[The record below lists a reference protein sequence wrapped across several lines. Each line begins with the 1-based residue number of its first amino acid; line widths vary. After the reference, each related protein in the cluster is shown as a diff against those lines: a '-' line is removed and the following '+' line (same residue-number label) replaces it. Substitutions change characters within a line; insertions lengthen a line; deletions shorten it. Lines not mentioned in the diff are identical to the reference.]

1 MTHLSVQIHLNAP
14 PERLWSSLAD
24 IKSHTRWMSDA
35 AAIEFIGPQ
44 RQGVGTRFACKT
56 RVGIFTTNDVMEVT
70 EWVENETISVRH
82 TGLISGSG
90 SFEIIRTPAG
100 ATFRWQE
107 KLRFPL
113 WLGGALTAA
122 AAKPLLM
129 RIWRKN
135 LRRFKTLLEG
145 GAGRA

>member
-1 MTHLSVQIHLNAP
+1 
-14 PERLWSSLAD
+14 
-24 IKSHTRWMSDA
+24 MSDA

-44 RQGVGTRFACKT
+44 RQGVGTRFACRT

-135 LRRFKTLLEG
+135 LRRFKALLEG
-145 GAGRA
+145 GAT

>member
-1 MTHLSVQIHLNAP
+1 MTHLSVLVHLNAP

-35 AAIEFIGPQ
+35 LEIEFIGPQ
-44 RQGVGTRFACKT
+44 RQGVGTRFVCKT

-70 EWVENETISVRH
+70 EWVENETLGVRH

-90 SFEIIRTPAG
+90 RFEIIRTLTG
-100 ATFRWQE
+100 STFHWKE
-107 KLRFPL
+107 ELRFPL

-122 AAKPLLM
+122 AAKPLLI
-129 RIWRKN
+129 RIWHKN
-135 LRRFKTLLEG
+135 LRRFKALLESG
-145 GAGRA
+145 GRA